1 MRKIQRNRILA
12 IGAVLM
18 AATINNLNL
27 SSIVYAQQESSSI
40 EDNSTEIQNSTE
52 DKSEAAEESS
62 AQESR
67 ESSTP
72 EETSEQINQEGSNV
86 QVDSSQSQKTSEIS
100 YETQLEGETKLE
112 RKQLKFPLNG
122 WENVELEIEEV
133 YVKSGNTLKAGD
145 PILKISSESMQK
157 LLEYYNNQIDAAQAE
172 VEQRE
177 VSYELQKRN
186 AEYEREQAKQS
197 GEMAASIRDTQLQS
211 LQTDAT
217 DLAKQI
223 EQITLQIDNY
233 EKALANNTY
242 YEEYGIIDMAEAVE
256 NSRRLMENV
265 QRMLSEVQS
274 GSQNVDSAT
283 LELLKN
289 MVNQAENSYSLM
301 QEQYDKLLSD
311 YGRKVS
317 EAQTE
322 KNKLQDT
329 LSSLQEEYNDKQEKD
344 ESQSIEINKEY
355 DRAIL
360 LSNQAEERY
369 NIAIETLD
377 EELNETKA
385 NIEKW
390 EKARDELYAMED
402 GIIYAEQDMVVSSFR
417 YHNGDKI
424 EEQKSLLS
432 YDDVASVLIN
442 VNVPQDEIVDWNV
455 GDTVKIAVEGY
466 EQLFSGTVSA
476 MDLERA
482 VQKNTDEIEY
492 NATIAIEQGEQQLKD
507 GLDATVLCG
516 EIIENTTSED
526 QETERSSEETS
537 QNNTESSGE
546 DVSQSQVETS
556 QNSTESSTELSTE
569 PLPSG
574 GTQ

>member
-40 EDNSTEIQNSTE
+40 KNNSTEIQNSTE

-172 VEQRE
+172 VEQKE

-283 LELLKN
+283 LELLQN

-390 EKARDELYAMED
+390 EKARDELYVMED

>member
-1 MRKIQRNRILA
+1 
-12 IGAVLM
+12 M

-100 YETQLEGETKLE
+100 YETQLEGETKLK

-172 VEQRE
+172 VEQKE
-177 VSYELQKRN
+177 VSYELEKRN

-223 EQITLQIDNY
+223 EQITLQMDNY

-265 QRMLSEVQS
+265 QRMLSEAQS

-283 LELLKN
+283 LELLQN

-369 NIAIETLD
+369 NIVIETLD

-402 GIIYAEQDMVVSSFR
+402 GIIYAEQDMIVSSFR

-432 YDDVASVLIN
+432 YDDAASVLIN

-455 GDTVKIAVEGY
+455 GDIVKIAVEGY

-492 NATIAIEQGEQQLKD
+492 NVTIAIEQGEQQLKD

-569 PLPSG
+569 LLPSG

>member
-1 MRKIQRNRILA
+1 
-12 IGAVLM
+12 M

-40 EDNSTEIQNSTE
+40 KNNSTEIQNSTE

-172 VEQRE
+172 VEQKE

-283 LELLKN
+283 LELLQN

-390 EKARDELYAMED
+390 EKARDELYVMED

>member
-40 EDNSTEIQNSTE
+40 KNNSTEIQNSTE

-172 VEQRE
+172 VEQKE

-256 NSRRLMENV
+256 NSRRLMVIV

-283 LELLKN
+283 LELLQN

-390 EKARDELYAMED
+390 EKARDELYVMED